1 MAKQQ
6 TSFIGKL
13 VEDVVLDLMSAFMF
27 MIALGVAH
35 STDHRVPTIG
45 YWTAFWLLWVLSIP
59 VSVTLHAYKRW
70 NANAWRS

>member
-1 MAKQQ
+1 MKKTA
-6 TSFIGKL
+6 
-13 VEDVVLDLMSAFMF
+13 
-27 MIALGVAH
+27 
-35 STDHRVPTIG
+35 TDHRVPTIG